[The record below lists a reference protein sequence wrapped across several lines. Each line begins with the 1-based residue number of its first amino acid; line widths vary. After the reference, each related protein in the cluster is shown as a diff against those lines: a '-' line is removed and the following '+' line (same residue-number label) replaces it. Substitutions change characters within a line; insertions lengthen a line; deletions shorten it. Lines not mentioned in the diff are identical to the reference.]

1 MQNLL
6 YQRMY
11 GKSANIN
18 LNESS
23 VDKGMLIEYAE
34 FLDIDENVSIV
45 EPPTQSNNIAIIPQT
60 EFGSIETEPITIST
74 TSVQLLP
81 NVTPT
86 KAITKQIETR
96 RADGKRRITPMFIPL
111 SSEQES

>member
-1 MQNLL
+1 
-6 YQRMY
+6 MY

-23 VDKGMLIEYAE
+23 VDKGTVIEYAE
-34 FLDIDENVSIV
+34 LLDIGENLLMA
-45 EPPTQSNNIAIIPQT
+45 EPQIQTNNNSMISQSQFGAIQM
-60 EFGSIETEPITIST
+60 ETLPIST
-74 TSVQLLP
+74 KSTPLLP
-81 NVTPT
+81 NTTPT

-111 SSEQES
+111 SSEQET